1 MPARKKEALLNDE
14 QMLALYESGEKKQDI
29 AKITGLNRNTIA
41 KRLKHLTPRKST
53 EIFKEHKADIFTEF
67 QRKIAMKA
75 SADISNARNTKDY
88 VTALGILHDKEQQLR
103 GINPESRPMI
113 IVNEIRIQP
122 SCEQVDNPVDKSII
136 DISGS

>member
-1 MPARKKEALLNDE
+1 
-14 QMLALYESGEKKQDI
+14 
-29 AKITGLNRNTIA
+29 
-41 KRLKHLTPRKST
+41 
-53 EIFKEHKADIFTEF
+53 
-67 QRKIAMKA
+67 MKA